1 MLDKDKIIPIILIA
15 VSFML
20 MASTSYYYSRKAS
33 QNKELK
39 QEVEELKEEQE
50 EGKDKEESMMITLY
64 LQDKEIAE
72 KSDCGATHPISF
84 EIPKTKDV
92 ADKSLRILF
101 SDELAWYGNYIS
113 VLIENKIA
121 KINVVP
127 ASQGGLSSCQA
138 EHLMSVLS
146 DTLTQYETIEKVE
159 LYDPTGNKIE
169 F

>member
-1 MLDKDKIIPIILIA
+1 MIKKDDLIPIVLIA
-15 VSFML
+15 ISFIFMI
-20 MASTSYYYSRKAS
+20 STSYYYAKKVT

-39 QEVEELKEEQE
+39 QEVKELKE
-50 EGKDKEESMMITLY
+50 DKNGDSMFITLY

-72 KSDCGATHPISF
+72 TNDCSVTYPVDF
-84 EIPKTKDV
+84 EIPRTEDV

-101 SDELAWYGNYIS
+101 SSELAWYGNYVSIN
-113 VLIENKIA
+113 VENKIA
-121 KINVVP
+121 HINVVP

-138 EHLMSVLS
+138 GHLMSVLTG
-146 DTLTQYETIEKVE
+146 TLTQYETIEKVE